1 LEMKIENITYQGGKI
16 LVGQFEEDVEA
27 LKSMLTNFEVYKV
40 EFEELSITKRK
51 REYLAARLL
60 LNKVFGREVVVC
72 YDENNKPYLQ
82 NASEHISITH
92 SKNYIAVMAHPTHVV
107 GIDLELRSNKVRRV
121 YKRFL
126 NPAEQQYLYNETNSS
141 YLEIAWSAKEVL
153 YKLIGKEV
161 FDFSKELEIFPF
173 QLNDSGVLHVLHVSG
188 SRIYRLHYFQNETYT
203 LVVGIDKKIK
213 L

>member
-1 LEMKIENITYQGGKI
+1 
-16 LVGQFEEDVEA
+16 
-27 LKSMLTNFEVYKV
+27 
-40 EFEELSITKRK
+40 
-51 REYLAARLL
+51 
-60 LNKVFGREVVVC
+60 
-72 YDENNKPYLQ
+72 
-82 NASEHISITH
+82 
-92 SKNYIAVMAHPTHVV
+92 MAHPTHAA
-107 GIDLELRSNKVRRV
+107 GIDLELRTDKVRHV

-126 NPAEQQYLYNETNSS
+126 NPAEQQYFYDEKDSS

-173 QLNDSGVLHVLHVSG
+173 RLNDSGEVHVLHVSG

-203 LVVGIDKKIK
+203 LVVGVDKKIK

>member
-1 LEMKIENITYQGGKI
+1 MKIENIAYQGGEI
-16 LVGQFEEDVEA
+16 LIGQFDEDVEV
-27 LKSMLTNFEVYKV
+27 LKSMLTNFGDYEA
-40 EFEELSITKRK
+40 EFEQLSITKRK

-60 LNKVFGREVVVC
+60 LNKVFGHEVMVC
-72 YDENNKPYLQ
+72 YDKNNKPYLQ
-82 NASEHISITH
+82 SASEHISISH
-92 SKNYIAVMAHPTHVV
+92 SKNYIAVMVHPTHAA
-107 GIDLELRSNKVRRV
+107 GIDLELRTNKVRHV

-126 NPAEQQYLYNETNSS
+126 NPAEQQYLYDEKDSS

-203 LVVGIDKKIK
+203 MVVGVDKKIK

>member
-1 LEMKIENITYQGGKI
+1 MKIESITYRGGTI
-16 LVGQFEEDVEA
+16 LIGQFDEDAET
-27 LKSMLTNFEVYKV
+27 LKSMLTNFKAYEA
-40 EFEELSITKRK
+40 EFKQLTITKRK
-51 REYLAARLL
+51 QEYLAARLL
-60 LNKVFGREVVVC
+60 LNKVFGREVVVY

-82 NASEHISITH
+82 GAPEQISISH
-92 SKNYIAVMAHPTHVV
+92 SKNYVAVMAHPTHAV
-107 GIDLELRSNKVRRV
+107 GIDLELRTDRVKRV

-126 NPAEQQYLYNETNSS
+126 NPAEQQYLYDEKDSS

-173 QLNDSGVLHVLHVSG
+173 RLNDSGEVHVLHVSG

-203 LVVGIDKKIK
+203 LVVGVDKKIK